1 MEAESEFP
9 DEEIGVLA
17 AEFDEL
23 SQAERTK
30 QAAPK
35 MARDVNWTGRMKDSF
50 GGVANLGRGCF
61 SRFAWG
67 FLPAT
72 SMRSGVAGR
81 HHCRPDPLHGLE
93 DEESFSHIH
102 LNHLSGFGVSR
113 EQEARDGGFQFPSHG
128 ALQGACSVGRIPTH
142 FG

>member
-1 MEAESEFP
+1 MMEAESEFP

-17 AEFDEL
+17 AELDEL
-23 SQAERTK
+23 SQAEMPK
-30 QAAPK
+30 QAAPRI
-35 MARDVNWTGRMKDSF
+35 ARDINWTGRMKDSF

-81 HHCRPDPLHGLE
+81 HHCRPDPLRGLE
-93 DEESFSHIH
+93 DEESFSHVH
-102 LNHLSGFGVSR
+102 LDDLSGLSVSGK
-113 EQEARDGGFQFPSHG
+113 QETGDGSF
-128 ALQGACSVGRIPTH
+128 
-142 FG
+142 